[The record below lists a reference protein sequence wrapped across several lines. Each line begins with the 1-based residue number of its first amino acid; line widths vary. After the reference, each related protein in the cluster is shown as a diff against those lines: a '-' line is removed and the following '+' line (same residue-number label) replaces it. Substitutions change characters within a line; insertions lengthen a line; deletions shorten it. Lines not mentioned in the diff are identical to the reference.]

1 MKLNKKMKRIL
12 AFVLSLAMVV
22 STFGLNVVSADD
34 EWVSTN
40 NGWIN
45 FTEDGYVTGDVNR
58 YAVEGISAIYAG
70 VWDDGKTANI
80 DVLRNAETPN
90 SLAIDV
96 KDNTHD
102 DQWLVQVACNVKGL
116 DSTKVYKVELKLD
129 GTTVLDTANVSSAEK
144 YEKIVGIGN
153 NEALTVGKHTLTL
166 ETEELVKGDTPVEV
180 KNIEITPN
188 EAQIAATR
196 KIFANWTNPEGTAKA
211 YAYLEEAKEENGVCT
226 DGKGWAFN
234 VSAAQPMTSVD
245 NVSRTYSDTDTITV
259 EAGKTYKFIVESF
272 NAFGDKTGEGSVDI
286 TIPAKTQEE
295 IDAENKTAELKA
307 NLESDKNLA
316 KGKEAFVLSKEA
328 DKAAI
333 TDGNNGSRWQADKAV
348 DNTTFGVNLGSVQ
361 KISSVVV
368 SWEPSNA
375 TAYDIFVAGADEVYG
390 DTPVA
395 SVSGLEANK
404 NLVVETKFDEVE
416 AQYVKVVATGWSPN
430 AEAYGISVY
439 ELGVFGEATVDET
452 TTPVVEP
459 GTVETTTPAKQ
470 DETTTP
476 AKQDET
482 TTPVKQ
488 DETTTPAPV
497 VPTVPVA
504 AEKDWSAEDFISSSD
519 ATYNDTYKA
528 IKDGAINE
536 IVNIQPADDTL
547 GLYVSFADAD
557 FGTITVN
564 GKTADIKV
572 AGAGIWFK
580 LSNFTD
586 MYNDVVITNG
596 AGTVKATLYV
606 YNKNGVDNSKKDD
619 ETTTSAKQDE
629 TTTPAKQD
637 ETTTPAKQDETTTPA
652 KQDETTTPAKQDE
665 TTTPA
670 KQDETTTAKQDV
682 TTTTAKQNETTTS
695 AKQNETTTV
704 APTTKAISTTAAPAT
719 VKKTTVKKTTVK
731 ATAKKLS
738 SNKVKLSVKK
748 VAGASKYAVQISTTK
763 NFKKVVA
770 KKTSKKAVFTVKSKK
785 LKGKKKLYVR
795 VKVYKKVNGKTVA
808 SQWSKATKIRLKK

>member
-1 MKLNKKMKRIL
+1 MKRIL

-226 DGKGWAFN
+226 GGKGWVFN

-259 EAGKTYKFIVESF
+259 EPGKTYKFIVESF
-272 NAFGDKTGEGSVDI
+272 NSFGDKTGEGSVDI

-470 DETTTP
+470 DETTT
-476 AKQDET
+476 A
-482 TTPVKQ
+482 

-536 IVNIQPADDTL
+536 IVNIQKADDTL

-564 GKTADIKV
+564 GKAADIKV

-586 MYNDVVITNG
+586 MYSDVVITNG

-619 ETTTSAKQDE
+619 ETTTAAKQDE

-637 ETTTPAKQDETTTPA
+637 VTTTP
-652 KQDETTTPAKQDE
+652 
-665 TTTPA
+665 
-670 KQDETTTAKQDV
+670 
-682 TTTTAKQNETTTS
+682 

-704 APTTKAISTTAAPAT
+704 TPTTKAISTTAAPA
-719 VKKTTVKKTTVK
+719 TVKKTTVK

>member
-226 DGKGWAFN
+226 GGKGWVFN

-259 EAGKTYKFIVESF
+259 EPGKTYKFIVESF
-272 NAFGDKTGEGSVDI
+272 NSFGDKTGEGSVDI

-470 DETTTP
+470 DETTT
-476 AKQDET
+476 A
-482 TTPVKQ
+482 

-536 IVNIQPADDTL
+536 IVNIQKADDTL

-564 GKTADIKV
+564 GKAADIKV

-586 MYNDVVITNG
+586 MYSDVVITNG

-619 ETTTSAKQDE
+619 ETTTAAKQDE

-637 ETTTPAKQDETTTPA
+637 VTTTP
-652 KQDETTTPAKQDE
+652 
-665 TTTPA
+665 
-670 KQDETTTAKQDV
+670 
-682 TTTTAKQNETTTS
+682 

-704 APTTKAISTTAAPAT
+704 TPTTKAISTTAAPA
-719 VKKTTVKKTTVK
+719 TVKKTTVK